1 MQRLLW
7 SCLKPPAG
15 FAEQE
20 KKLYWRLD
28 CCSEWLHSLYLWLVV
43 CDLYSLCRMN
53 RLQLFYYQQVTSR
66 SWKNSTCLLSLVE
79 VFYFR
84 TNSCGVLVVCLFCFV
99 LFCFFFRWNCIFYS
113 ILELKRFSS
122 GANSSFAKKNFSSSF
137 QFWTDANIDRIWRA
151 WYNGSYTMM
160 AEPIKTLELHYPV
173 FQFLIIYN
181 VLRDNIRETYI
192 WSFYCSY
199 SSLTFFI

>member
-43 CDLYSLCRMN
+43 RDLYYLCRMN
-53 RLQLFYYQQVTSR
+53 RLQIFYYQQVTSR
-66 SWKNSTCLLSLVE
+66 SWKTVRVFFRSWSRYFTFEQTLVAFWSF
-79 VFYFR
+79 V
-84 TNSCGVLVVCLFCFV
+84 CFV
-99 LFCFFFRWNCIFYS
+99 LFCFVFFFRWNCIFYS

-122 GANSSFAKKNFSSSF
+122 GAISFNAKKNLSSSF
-137 QFWTDANIDRIWRA
+137 QFWTDAYIDRIWRA
-151 WYNGSYTMM
+151 RYNGSYTMM
-160 AEPIKTLELHYPV
+160 AKPIKTLELHYPV
-173 FQFLIIYN
+173 FQFFKIYN
-181 VLRDNIRETYI
+181 ILRDNIRET
-192 WSFYCSY
+192 
-199 SSLTFFI
+199 

>member
-1 MQRLLW
+1 MSDEQAAVILLSASDLAIMKKQYVSSFVGRGILLSNKLLW
-7 SCLKPPAG
+7 R
-15 FAEQE
+15 FV
-20 KKLYWRLD
+20 R
-28 CCSEWLHSLYLWLVV
+28 
-43 CDLYSLCRMN
+43 
-53 RLQLFYYQQVTSR
+53 F
-66 SWKNSTCLLSLVE
+66 
-79 VFYFR
+79 
-84 TNSCGVLVVCLFCFV
+84 FCFV
-99 LFCFFFRWNCIFYS
+99 LFFFRWNCIFYS

-122 GANSSFAKKNFSSSF
+122 GAISSFAKKNFSSSF